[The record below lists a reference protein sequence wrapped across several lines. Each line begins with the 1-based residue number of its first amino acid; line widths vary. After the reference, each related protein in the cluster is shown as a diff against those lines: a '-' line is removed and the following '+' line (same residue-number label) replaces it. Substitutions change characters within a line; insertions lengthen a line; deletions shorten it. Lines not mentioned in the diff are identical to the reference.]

1 MLHFWT
7 PENFKKTQSVL
18 TFSWVIEMRGEEGGG
33 GTVMKCIV
41 VIRSY
46 LMDVLVISRGIP
58 RDTAALEL
66 VKNYPSL

>member
-1 MLHFWT
+1 
-7 PENFKKTQSVL
+7 
-18 TFSWVIEMRGEEGGG
+18 MRGEEGGG

>member
-1 MLHFWT
+1 
-7 PENFKKTQSVL
+7 
-18 TFSWVIEMRGEEGGG
+18 MRGEEGGG

-66 VKNYPSL
+66 VKIILVCDINYPLIVQFLSFCNKDRFR

>member
-1 MLHFWT
+1 
-7 PENFKKTQSVL
+7 
-18 TFSWVIEMRGEEGGG
+18 MRGEEGGG

-66 VKNYPSL
+66 VKNYPSLWYKLPFYCAIFEFLQQG